1 MTAPSSTPR
10 RAAQDDDRDASAELR
25 GRTTVGDRAVAR
37 ITAQAVTEVEDAGGS
52 AGRMLG
58 VALGGDDLDNSAQV
72 RAQVDGQT
80 ASLQVRLSVTYPAS
94 VAHTTER
101 VRAHLLR
108 RIRELT
114 GLAVSRVDIT
124 VTALR
129 SSRPQERRVR

>member
-1 MTAPSSTPR
+1 MTAPSTTLR
-10 RAAQDDDRDASAELR
+10 RAAQDGDRDASADLR

-37 ITAQAVTEVEDAGGS
+37 ITAQAVTEVEDVGGS

-72 RAQVDGQT
+72 RAHVDGQA
-80 ASLQVRLSVTYPAS
+80 ASLQVRLSVAYPAS

-108 RIRELT
+108 RIQDLT

-124 VTALR
+124 VTALH
-129 SSRPQERRVR
+129 SSQPQERRVQ